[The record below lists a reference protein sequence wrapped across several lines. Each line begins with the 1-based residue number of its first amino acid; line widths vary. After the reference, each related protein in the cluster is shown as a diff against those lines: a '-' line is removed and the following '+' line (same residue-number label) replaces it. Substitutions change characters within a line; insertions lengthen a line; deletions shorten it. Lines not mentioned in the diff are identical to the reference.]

1 MLPYFQDIQGPTWVL
16 LSHQIIR
23 KLGTD
28 AKQTTPLKNVPIKKN
43 KYVRKLYGDSKN
55 IETTLPSPDKRIRD
69 CGSYIRI
76 L

>member
-1 MLPYFQDIQGPTWVL
+1 M
-16 LSHQIIR
+16 R

-43 KYVRKLYGDSKN
+43 KYVRKLHGDSKN